1 MNFIRNKNLSDLIAI
16 ILLYMF
22 VAAIPFNLLI
32 FLGLLYIIEIGNGP
46 HTSGFILV
54 IGIPY
59 MISFI
64 VKPVILPVL
73 SIIIYKKSC
82 NHYIKYMFQ
91 TFMMP
96 FLLLLCTIFWD
107 GVYYLLFVYFNI
119 NDYVFFDPI
128 FYFPVL
134 SALSFYLP
142 FYIVS
147 FFCALKYKFFNNK
160 INRQNR

>member
-54 IGIPY
+54 IAIPY
-59 MISFI
+59 IVSFI
-64 VKPVILPVL
+64 IKPVILPII
-73 SIIIYKKSC
+73 SIIIYKKSY
-82 NHYIKYMFQ
+82 NPYIKYMFQ
-91 TFMMP
+91 TFKLP
-96 FLLLLCTIFWD
+96 FILFIIFS
-107 GVYYLLFVYFNI
+107 FVDIVIFLMLNYFN
-119 NDYVFFDPI
+119 FF
-128 FYFPVL
+128 L
-134 SALSFYLP
+134 SHILLYLTLLSITSLYLP

-160 INRQNR
+160 INRQNQ

>member
-73 SIIIYKKSC
+73 SIIIYKKSY
-82 NHYIKYMFQ
+82 NPYIKYMFQ
-91 TFMMP
+91 TFKLP
-96 FLLLLCTIFWD
+96 FILFIIFS
-107 GVYYLLFVYFNI
+107 FVDIVIFLMLNYFN
-119 NDYVFFDPI
+119 FF
-128 FYFPVL
+128 L
-134 SALSFYLP
+134 SHILLYLTLLSITSLYLP

-160 INRQNR
+160 INRQNQ

>member
-1 MNFIRNKNLSDLIAI
+1 MNFIRNKNLCDLVAI

-54 IGIPY
+54 IAIPY
-59 MISFI
+59 IVSFI
-64 VKPVILPVL
+64 IKPVILPII
-73 SIIIYKKSC
+73 SIIIYKKSY
-82 NHYIKYMFQ
+82 NPYIKYMFQ
-91 TFMMP
+91 TFKLP
-96 FLLLLCTIFWD
+96 FILFIIFS
-107 GVYYLLFVYFNI
+107 FVDIVIFLMLNYFN
-119 NDYVFFDPI
+119 FF
-128 FYFPVL
+128 L
-134 SALSFYLP
+134 SHILLYLTLLSITSLYLP

-160 INRQNR
+160 INRQNQ

>member
-1 MNFIRNKNLSDLIAI
+1 MNLFNNQDIRNLLLIIFTYMVIANLPI
-16 ILLYMF
+16 ILMIILTIIY
-22 VAAIPFNLLI
+22 L
-32 FLGLLYIIEIGNGP
+32 IEIGNGP

-73 SIIIYKKSC
+73 SIIIYKKSR

-147 FFCALKYKFFNNK
+147 LFCALKYKFFNNK